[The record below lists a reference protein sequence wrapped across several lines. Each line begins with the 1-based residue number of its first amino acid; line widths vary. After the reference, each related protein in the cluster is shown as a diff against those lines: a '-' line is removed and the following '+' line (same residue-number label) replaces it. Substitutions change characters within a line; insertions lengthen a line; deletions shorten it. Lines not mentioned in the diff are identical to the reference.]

1 MIAVD
6 GMLASDM
13 SGRLIPGGKQMRGP
27 RFSSGCFGCVGLTRR
42 GRNLVIRASADRSV
56 RIELVKAGWFVG
68 ASGGNGTLAFGGR
81 TYPLV
86 ISGLSAGLTFGVS
99 GTTLTGSATNLRTAS
114 DIAGTYSAVG
124 SAIAVAGGGRAIA
137 MRNGRGVVLN
147 LSGATVGFAFDFM
160 SLSGMTIRL
169 R

>member
-1 MIAVD
+1 MIVLTACSRSTCQAV
-6 GMLASDM
+6 SF
-13 SGRLIPGGKQMRGP
+13 RGQQ
-27 RFSSGCFGCVGLTRR
+27 V
-42 GRNLVIRASADRSV
+42 RASHFLRVALVALFSVAAAGIWSSAQAQTGSV

-68 ASGGNGTLAFGGR
+68 ASGGNGTLSFRGR

-86 ISGLSAGLTFGVS
+86 ISGLSAGLTFGLS
-99 GTTLTGSATNLRTAS
+99 GTTLTGTATNLRTAS
-114 DIAGTYSAVG
+114 DIAGTYAAVG
-124 SAIAVAGGGRAIA
+124 SAVAVAGGGRAIT

-147 LSGATVGFAFDFM
+147 LSGATVGLAFDFM